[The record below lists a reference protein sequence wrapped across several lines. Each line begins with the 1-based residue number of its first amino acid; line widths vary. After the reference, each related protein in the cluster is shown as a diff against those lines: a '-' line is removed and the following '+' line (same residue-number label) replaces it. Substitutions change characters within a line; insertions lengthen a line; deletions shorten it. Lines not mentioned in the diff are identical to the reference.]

1 MKILNKLNLPEDVK
15 NLSLDQLEDVAEDL
29 REVITEYTLKNG
41 GHLASNLGVVDI
53 SCALSYVFDFPH
65 DKIIFDVGHQCYAYK
80 ILTGRLDKFKKL
92 RQKDGLSGFPKRS
105 ESDYDIANSG
115 HASTALSVACGMA
128 RGGAEGEVICLIG
141 DGAMTGGLFYEALND
156 VLTLN
161 KKVIVI
167 INDNDMSISG
177 NVGFVNKYLRFVRR
191 YGEDIPFV
199 DADILTNI
207 DGHNIPD
214 LVGKLKYA
222 KHSKRTVVLHIVTK
236 KGKGYKQAEDNPSAY
251 HSISAKSK
259 SDSLPSYGQVFGKKI
274 VSLAKNNPK
283 MFAVTA
289 AMTDGTGL
297 KEFAE
302 KFPERFVD
310 VGIAEE
316 HAVTMSA
323 GLALSGN
330 IPYVAIYSTFLQRAY
345 DNILHDIS
353 LNDLPCVFCIDRAGF
368 VGGDGET
375 HQGLYDVAYLGTMPN
390 MSIFMPKDGK
400 ELEEALTYSQYTD
413 KPFAIRYPKS
423 AIHGEYSVHTPLESG
438 KWEYI
443 LKNDSDIVLVSNGET
458 LFNAL
463 KASNI
468 LLDKGIVVDVVNAR
482 FIKPI
487 DEQTAD
493 EIKDKKIF
501 VFEEYIEDN
510 SVYMQLL
517 EYYNKRSLATTIF
530 GKNVPNRPYA
540 VASREELLKEA
551 GLDADSMVRFVVES
565 IDLLA

>member
-1 MKILNKLNLPEDVK
+1 MKILDTLKLPEDIK
-15 NLSLDQLEDVAEDL
+15 KLSLDELTDLSSDL

-53 SCALSYVFDFPH
+53 SCALSYVFDFPF

-80 ILTGRLDKFKKL
+80 ILTGRLDKFEHL
-92 RQKDGLSGFPKRS
+92 RQKGGLNGFPKRE
-105 ESDYDIANSG
+105 ESKFDFANSG
-115 HASTALSVACGMA
+115 HASTALSIACGMA
-128 RGGAEGEVICLIG
+128 RGGEKGEVICLVG

-177 NVGFVNKYLRFVRR
+177 NVGFVNKYLHFVRM

-199 DADILTNI
+199 DVDILTNI
-207 DGHNIPD
+207 DGHNLPD
-214 LVGKLKYA
+214 LVGKFKYA
-222 KHSKRTVVLHIVTK
+222 KNSDKTVVLHVVTK
-236 KGKGYKQAEDNPSAY
+236 KGKGYLDAESNPSKY
-251 HSISAKSK
+251 HSISGETSH
-259 SDSLPSYGQVFGKKI
+259 SLSYGQIFGKKI
-274 VSLAKNNPK
+274 ASLAQKNDK
-283 MFAVTA
+283 IFAITA

-297 KEFAE
+297 GEFAQ

-316 HAVTMSA
+316 HAVTMSS
-323 GLALSGN
+323 GLSLSGN
-330 IPYVAIYSTFLQRAY
+330 LPYIAIYSTFLQRAY

-353 LNDLPCVFCIDRAGF
+353 LNNLPSVFCIDRAGF

-375 HQGLYDVAYLGTMPN
+375 HQGLYDVAYLGSMPN

-400 ELEEALTYSQYTD
+400 ELEDVLEYSQSV
-413 KPFAIRYPKS
+413 KAPFAIRYPKS
-423 AIHGEYSVHTPLESG
+423 SVKGNYEVHTPIEYG

-443 LKNDSDIVLVSNGET
+443 CNNDNDIVIISNGET
-458 LFNAL
+458 LNNAVNAL
-463 KASNI
+463 GI
-468 LLDKGIVVDVVNAR
+468 LKEKGIEADIINAR

-487 DEQTAD
+487 DINLAD
-493 EIKDKKIF
+493 NIKNKTIF

-517 EYYNKRSLATTIF
+517 EYYNKQGCQVRLF
-530 GKNVPNRPYA
+530 GKNIKNMPYA
-540 VASREELLKEA
+540 VASRDELIAAA
-551 GLDADSMVRFVVES
+551 GLDENGIADFIADKIKE
-565 IDLLA
+565 

>member
-1 MKILNKLNLPEDVK
+1 MKILDTLKLPEDIK
-15 NLSLDQLEDVAEDL
+15 KLSLDELKDLSSDL

-53 SCALSYVFDFPH
+53 SCALSYVFDFPF

-80 ILTGRLDKFKKL
+80 ILTGRLDKFEHL
-92 RQKDGLSGFPKRS
+92 RQKGGLNGFPKRE
-105 ESDYDIANSG
+105 ESKFDFANSG
-115 HASTALSVACGMA
+115 HASTALSIACGMA
-128 RGGAEGEVICLIG
+128 RGGEKGEVICLVG

-177 NVGFVNKYLRFVRR
+177 NVGFVNKYLHFVRM

-199 DADILTNI
+199 DVDILTNI
-207 DGHNIPD
+207 DGHNLPD
-214 LVGKLKYA
+214 LVGKFKYA
-222 KHSKRTVVLHIVTK
+222 KNSDKTVVLHVVTK
-236 KGKGYKQAEDNPSAY
+236 KGKGYLDAESNPSKY
-251 HSISAKSK
+251 HSISGETSH
-259 SDSLPSYGQVFGKKI
+259 SLSYGQIFGKKI
-274 VSLAKNNPK
+274 ASLAQKNDK
-283 MFAVTA
+283 IFAITA

-297 KEFAE
+297 GEFAQ

-316 HAVTMSA
+316 HAVTMSS
-323 GLALSGN
+323 GLSLSGN
-330 IPYVAIYSTFLQRAY
+330 LPYIAIYSTFLQRAY

-353 LNDLPCVFCIDRAGF
+353 LNNLPSVFCIDRAGF

-375 HQGLYDVAYLGTMPN
+375 HQGLYDIAYLGSMPN

-400 ELEEALTYSQYTD
+400 ELEDVLEYSQSV
-413 KPFAIRYPKS
+413 KAPFAIRYPKS
-423 AIHGEYSVHTPLESG
+423 SVKGNYEIHTPIEYG
-438 KWEYI
+438 KWEYVCNNDNDI
-443 LKNDSDIVLVSNGET
+443 LIISNGET
-458 LFNAL
+458 LNNAVNAL
-463 KASNI
+463 GI
-468 LLDKGIVVDVVNAR
+468 LKEKGIEADIINAR

-487 DEQTAD
+487 DINLAD
-493 EIKDKKIF
+493 NIKNKTIF

-517 EYYNKRSLATTIF
+517 EYYNKQGCQVKLF
-530 GKNVPNRPYA
+530 GKNIKNMPYA
-540 VASREELLKEA
+540 VASRDELIAAA
-551 GLDADSMVRFVVES
+551 GLDEKGIADFIADKIKE
-565 IDLLA
+565 

>member
-1 MKILNKLNLPEDVK
+1 MKMLDRLNLPEDIK
-15 NLSLDQLEDVAEDL
+15 KLSLDELKVLSEDL

-53 SCALSYVFDFPH
+53 SCALSYVFDFPF

-80 ILTGRLDKFKKL
+80 ILTGRLPQFAHL
-92 RQKDGLSGFPKRS
+92 RQKGGLNGFPKRE
-105 ESDYDIANSG
+105 ESKYDFANSG
-115 HASTALSVACGMA
+115 HASTALSIACGMA
-128 RGGAEGEVICLIG
+128 RGGEKGEVICLIG

-177 NVGFVNKYLRFVRR
+177 NVGFVNKYLHFVRL

-199 DADILTNI
+199 EADILTNI

-222 KHSKRTVVLHIVTK
+222 KNSKKTVVLHVVTK
-236 KGKGYKQAEDNPSAY
+236 KGKGYKDAEDNPSKY
-251 HSISAKSK
+251 HSISGEKKSQA
-259 SDSLPSYGQVFGKKI
+259 LSYGQVFGNKI
-274 VSLAKNNPK
+274 VDLAQKNDK
-283 MFAVTA
+283 IFAVTA

-297 KEFAE
+297 CAFAQ

-316 HAVTMSA
+316 HAVTMSS
-323 GLALSGN
+323 GLSLSGN
-330 IPYVAIYSTFLQRAY
+330 LPYVAIYSTFLQRAY
-345 DNILHDIS
+345 DNILHDIT
-353 LNDLPCVFCIDRAGF
+353 LNNLPCVFCIDRAGF

-375 HQGLYDVAYLGTMPN
+375 HQGLYDVAYLGSMPN

-400 ELEEALTYSQYTD
+400 ELEDVLEYSQNVN

-423 AIHGEYSVHTPLESG
+423 EISGKYNVHSPIEYG

-443 LKNDSDIVLVSNGET
+443 KESRADTVLISNGET
-458 LFNAL
+458 LCSAVL
-463 KASNI
+463 AAEK
-468 LLDKGIVVDVVNAR
+468 LEKQGIKTDIINAR

-487 DEQTAD
+487 DYETAD
-493 EIKDKKIF
+493 KIKDKKIF

-510 SVYMQLL
+510 SVYIQLL
-517 EYYNKRSLATTIF
+517 EYYNKLGLNAKLY
-530 GKNVPNRPYA
+530 GKNIQNNPYA
-540 VASREELLKEA
+540 VATRDELLQMS
-551 GLDADSMVRFVVES
+551 GLDADGIAKFVS
-565 IDLLA
+565 DNIK